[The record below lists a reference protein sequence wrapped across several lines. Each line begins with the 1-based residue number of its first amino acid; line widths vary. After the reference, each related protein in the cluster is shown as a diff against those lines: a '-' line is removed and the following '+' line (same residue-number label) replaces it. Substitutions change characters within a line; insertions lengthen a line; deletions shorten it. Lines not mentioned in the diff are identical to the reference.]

1 MKPFLITA
9 SLLLAFVVRSNALV
23 ILIDDSN
30 RNGGFESGV
39 ASPWGGISTVMDSA
53 FTHGG
58 SYYGAVS
65 GTRGDVFQFLPISN
79 SDGHD
84 FSFSF
89 WARIPNFDGYASLS
103 VSLSDTGFG
112 TSASVTP
119 ILEPA
124 LSSGE
129 WRYFSYNFT
138 TSPEWNDSGNSKISI
153 AFPNS
158 PGTRTAYVDDVT
170 FLQVPEP
177 YSMQLFAF
185 AFLATIVLRRR
196 IFISWNI

>member
-1 MKPFLITA
+1 MKPLLVA
-9 SLLLAFVVRSNALV
+9 SSLLLAFVVRSNAVV
-23 ILIDDSN
+23 ILIDDST

-39 ASPWGGISTVMDSA
+39 ASPWGGISAVMDSA
-53 FTHGG
+53 FAHGG

-79 SDGHD
+79 SNGHD
-84 FSFSF
+84 FSFTF
-89 WARIPNFDGYASLS
+89 WARIPAVDGFASLS

-124 LSSGE
+124 LSSSE
-129 WRYFSYNFT
+129 WRFFSYNFT
-138 TSPEWNDSGNSKISI
+138 TPPVWNDSGNSKISI

-158 PGTRTAYVDDVT
+158 PGTRTAYLDDVT
-170 FLQVPEP
+170 FVQVPEP
-177 YSMQLFAF
+177 SSMLLCAF
-185 AFLATIVLRRR
+185 AFLATIVLRKG
-196 IFISWNI
+196 IFSS

>member
-1 MKPFLITA
+1 MKPLLVA
-9 SLLLAFVVRSNALV
+9 SSLLLAFVVRSNAVV
-23 ILIDDSN
+23 ILIDDST

-39 ASPWGGISTVMDSA
+39 ASPWGGISAVIDSA
-53 FTHGG
+53 FAHGG

-79 SDGHD
+79 SNGHD
-84 FSFSF
+84 FSFTF
-89 WARIPNFDGYASLS
+89 WVRSPAVDGFASLS

-124 LSSGE
+124 LSSSE
-129 WRYFSYNFT
+129 WRFFSYNFT
-138 TSPEWNDSGNSKISI
+138 THPVWNDSGNSKISI

-158 PGTRTAYVDDVT
+158 PGTRTAYLDDVT
-170 FLQVPEP
+170 FVQVPEP
-177 YSMQLFAF
+177 SSMLLCAF
-185 AFLATIVLRRR
+185 AFLATIVLRKG
-196 IFISWNI
+196 IFSS